1 MKKTLLLLITIFML
15 FLGIDAVQAKE
26 KTINISSDSSVIQL
40 LDAGTECDALFGDP
54 NKTGSLA
61 YYLQKILDIVK
72 YAGIVLCIVLT
83 IVDFGKALLA
93 DDKDLFKPLT
103 KTAFTRMIYA
113 VLLFFLPAIVK
124 TLLLLIDVY
133 GTCGLT

>member
-1 MKKTLLLLITIFML
+1 MKKTILLIFTIFVL
-15 FLGIDAVQAKE
+15 FLGTSVVEAKE
-26 KTINISSDSSVIQL
+26 KEVEFSNSIGTVQL
-40 LDAGTECDALFGDP
+40 LDAGSDCDALFGDP
-54 NKTGSLA
+54 DKSGSLA
-61 YYLQKILDIVK
+61 YYLQKILDVIK

-93 DDKDLFKPLT
+93 DDKDLFKPLS

-113 VLLFFLPAIVK
+113 VFLFFLPAIVK